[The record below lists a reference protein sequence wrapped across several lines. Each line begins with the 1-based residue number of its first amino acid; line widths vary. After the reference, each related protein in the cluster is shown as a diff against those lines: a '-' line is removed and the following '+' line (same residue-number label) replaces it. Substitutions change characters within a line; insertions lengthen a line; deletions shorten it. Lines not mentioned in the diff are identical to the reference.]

1 MMVRLLF
8 LFLCRF
14 GSRSIRL
21 PWLARSF
28 FALAF
33 LTLISCGGDSEDGK
47 AAPLDDEDAAVAV
60 EPAPAPEPEPDPVPT
75 FWTEVE
81 LHRAI
86 RKVNPGY
93 SGQGQ
98 FRIEKGQVLGV
109 QLPQCGISNLSPLKG
124 MQLMQVDLQGCP
136 VQSIEDLA
144 GMPIQALYLDSTVV
158 SDLSALKGMST
169 LQVLYADNTGVSDI
183 SPLQGLPITELNLVG
198 TGISDLKALT
208 GMPLRQLWLTDCKV
222 SDLSPLSS
230 SPLESITLHRTQVAD
245 LTPLAKIRTLQRL
258 HIGETPVTDLTPL
271 GTLPLQRLVFTPGGI
286 VTGIDVIRKMP
297 SLQQVGTE
305 FADEVNTVVP
315 APVFWQKYDAGEFK

>member
-1 MMVRLLF
+1 MTVRLPLLSFLRLYTRGIFSFLTVLGLAAVVSLF
-8 LFLCRF
+8 LTC
-14 GSRSIRL
+14 
-21 PWLARSF
+21 
-28 FALAF
+28 
-33 LTLISCGGDSEDGK
+33 CGDGDESGEET
-47 AAPLDDEDAAVAV
+47 PPEDEDVAV
-60 EPAPAPEPEPDPVPT
+60 DVEPEPEPEPEPVPT

-81 LHRAI
+81 LHRAL

-93 SGQGQ
+93 SGNGQ

-109 QLPQCGISNLSPLKG
+109 QLPQCGITDLSPLKG

-169 LQVLYADNTGVSDI
+169 LQVLYADNTGISDI

-198 TGISDLKALT
+198 TGITDLKALA

-222 SDLSPLSS
+222 IDVSPLAGC
-230 SPLESITLHRTQVAD
+230 PLESVTLHRTSVED
-245 LTPLAKIRTLQRL
+245 LAPLAKIRTLQRL
-258 HIGETPVTDLTPL
+258 HIGETPVADLSPL
-271 GTLPLQRLVFTPGGI
+271 GALPLQRLVFTPAGI
-286 VTGIDVIRKMP
+286 TKGLDVLRKMP
-297 SLQQVGTE
+297 SLQQLGTE

-315 APVFWQKYDAGEFK
+315 APVFWQKFDAGEFN